1 MQRCCARIAGLR
13 TIACRSNVLHTRL
26 AQGRPTL
33 AHRQYTQHSDHL
45 ASCRRYAHDG
55 SAVSRS
61 RHVHTSAGPSTHDS
75 PNLDH
80 DALVG
85 ADNDTFDTLDSG
97 LRGRSRQAAI
107 RHQNASR
114 PGGFAYIHPSKLPP
128 IQHRH
133 KIAYWMPAIE
143 AALPRRLRESGARR
157 MTHDSYSAQDICR
170 LIHISS
176 STYDLDLLDYLTSVL
191 SRPKAAVWLASMVIT
206 HLQKPDLLA
215 PRDTNV
221 WKTCLP
227 SSTSLSTYTLDQDP
241 VQLNL
246 PLHNPENDL
255 SSTPSLDHL
264 TAELHPLH
272 EPLPELLRHE
282 TLGQVWLSLAAMITR
297 DATSATKAKANQAI
311 KPEILEIIAML
322 HHSGAMPSTIYS
334 YSPPNDPVSLCQPPT
349 LHLLSN
355 QIITSLT
362 DAAWRAHETNVV
374 EDAKQKGGFYKS
386 LRPEI
391 PGSMYKVRV
400 AGLGH
405 EVWLELVLWAMLYGR
420 FYKQGVTAL
429 KRLSQLS
436 NDNEWSVLSWRELA
450 NPIIQSGQEKSINW
464 DEVKYIFNT
473 GISDTDQT
481 NNKKKVQRTVSAE
494 VIASFVDA
502 AVSHVSAG
510 VGSRGLSAENP
521 GRFIKQMKLFL
532 GRNNMSLGYTSW
544 DAIIL
549 RFFESRGVDFEKD
562 PQLAGN
568 ISSATS
574 RFGDDISTANAP
586 TRDQLWQPTPAYVL
600 DGSAASIGYYHRLL
614 RAHIKL
620 GSLPGAMGVVK
631 DLQKLT
637 DLNKQNSI
645 QEFFAKQQ
653 DAMTQDEDDETSEFG
668 FHGRYGGIHYP
679 SFFPQIPVPILA
691 DLVHLVVD
699 SQALEVGSWLL
710 YSDDLDGPLVHK
722 GLYTD
727 PIMAAPL
734 IRLAASLSDE
744 VLMAEILKHQK
755 GHSQT
760 DHSEKVL
767 DEILD
772 QQVEA
777 GNWPLVD
784 KALESFARL
793 PGYSISTHT
802 AATMVR
808 VILREAKSCIGDL
821 SALKNSPSAKAFRK
835 MSSFRTR
842 GVIRGKRGYEK
853 HDIFELGSRVWRLL
867 AVINDDW
874 RAYAWKVYPN
884 MAGYNHVSFIPRAF
898 NRILSGVVDTYGS
911 AAGKQYL
918 GKFWPDS
925 LEEEPSSVSGADNNP
940 GGVPRMPESRQS
952 APILT
957 SPYSD
962 EIRGEHRIHIQG
974 PGDKNASIIVSSQ
987 SCSNLATIR
996 IILDQ
1001 ALKEADGQ
1009 DTLVRKEVDWASRMM
1024 KKMGLP
1030 NSHIEDE
1037 LKSASGIAHHLE
1049 PNPHDKRP
1057 WQSATE
1063 DDMEDIPHEE
1073 DDDFSDISDHAP
1085 EI

>member
-1 MQRCCARIAGLR
+1 
-13 TIACRSNVLHTRL
+13 
-26 AQGRPTL
+26 
-33 AHRQYTQHSDHL
+33 
-45 ASCRRYAHDG
+45 
-55 SAVSRS
+55 
-61 RHVHTSAGPSTHDS
+61 
-75 PNLDH
+75 
-80 DALVG
+80 
-85 ADNDTFDTLDSG
+85 
-97 LRGRSRQAAI
+97 
-107 RHQNASR
+107 
-114 PGGFAYIHPSKLPP
+114 
-128 IQHRH
+128 
-133 KIAYWMPAIE
+133 MPAVE
-143 AALPRRLRESGARR
+143 AALPRRLRDSSSRR
-157 MTHDSYSAQDICR
+157 ITRDPYSAQDICR

-176 STYDLDLLDYLTSVL
+176 SYDLDLLDHLACVL
-191 SRPKAAVWLASMVIT
+191 DRPKAAVWLASTVIT
-206 HLQKPDLLA
+206 HLQKPDLLS

-227 SSTSLSTYTLDQDP
+227 SSTSLSTYTLHQDT
-241 VQLNL
+241 VRLNPPPRNPQDDL
-246 PLHNPENDL
+246 PPA
-255 SSTPSLDHL
+255 PSLDHL
-264 TAELHPLH
+264 TAELHPLD
-272 EPLPELLRHE
+272 EPLPEILRHE
-282 TLGQVWLSLAAMITR
+282 TLGQIWLSLAAMILR
-297 DATSATKAKANQAI
+297 DATLANKGRVDQAI
-311 KPEILEIIAML
+311 KPEILEIIAIL

-374 EDAKQKGGFYKS
+374 EDAKQKGGFYES

-420 FYKQGVTAL
+420 FYKQGVIAL
-429 KRLSQLS
+429 TRLSQLS
-436 NDNEWSVLSWRELA
+436 HDNEWSVLSWRELA

-473 GISDTDQT
+473 GTSDTDQT
-481 NNKKKVQRTVSAE
+481 NNKKKVRRTVSAE
-494 VIASFVDA
+494 VIASMVDA
-502 AVSHVSAG
+502 AVSHVGAG
-510 VGSRGLSAENP
+510 VGSRGMSPDNP
-521 GRFIKQMKLFL
+521 ARFIKQMKVFL
-532 GRNNMSLGYTSW
+532 ERNNMSLGYTSW

-562 PQLAGN
+562 PQLAGK

-574 RFGDDISTANAP
+574 IFGDDISTANAP
-586 TRDQLWQPTPAYVL
+586 TRDQLWQSTPAYVL

-637 DLNKQNSI
+637 DRNKQNSI

-653 DAMTQDEDDETSEFG
+653 DAITQDEDDETSEFG

-699 SQALEVGSWLL
+699 AQALELGSWLL
-710 YSDDLDGPLVHK
+710 YSEDLDGPLVHK

-744 VLMAEILKHQK
+744 VLMAEILKYQK
-755 GHSQT
+755 KHSQT
-760 DHSEKVL
+760 DHSDKVL

-808 VILREAKSCIGDL
+808 VILREAKSCTGDL
-821 SALKNSPSAKAFRK
+821 SALKNSPSAKAFQK
-835 MSSFRTR
+835 MSSFRMR
-842 GVIRGKRGYEK
+842 GVVRGKRVYGK

-867 AVINDDW
+867 ALINDDW
-874 RAYAWKVYPN
+874 RTYAWKVYPN
-884 MAGYNHVSFIPRAF
+884 MAGYNHVSFIPRTF
-898 NRILSGVVDTYGS
+898 NKILSGVVDTYGS

-925 LEEEPSSVSGADNNP
+925 LEEKPSSTSRRDNDS
-940 GGVPRMPESRQS
+940 GGVPRMPASRHDT
-952 APILT
+952 PTLT
-957 SPYSD
+957 SPYA
-962 EIRGEHRIHIQG
+962 EEVRGEHRIRIQG
-974 PGDKNASIIVSSQ
+974 PGNKHAAVIVSQ
-987 SCSNLATIR
+987 RCVDLATIR

-1009 DTLVRKEVDWASRMM
+1009 DELVRQEVDWASRMM
-1024 KKMGLP
+1024 RKMGLP
-1030 NSHIEDE
+1030 NSHIQQE
-1037 LKSASGIAHHLE
+1037 LRGMAGPADHPE
-1049 PNPHDKRP
+1049 PSPHDERP
-1057 WQSATE
+1057 WQPAFE
-1063 DDMEDIPHEE
+1063 DGVEDPPPEE
-1073 DDDFSDISDHAP
+1073 DDDFSDIPDRAP
-1085 EI
+1085 AT